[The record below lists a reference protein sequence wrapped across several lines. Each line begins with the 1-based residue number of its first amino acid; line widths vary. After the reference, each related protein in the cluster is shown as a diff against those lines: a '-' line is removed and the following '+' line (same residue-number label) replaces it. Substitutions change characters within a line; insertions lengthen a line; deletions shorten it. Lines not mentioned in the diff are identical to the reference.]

1 MATVHLTTETLTVRL
16 TRGEKLAGLL
26 RDLTVP
32 LDAVSDVEVVPD
44 ALAAVR
50 GLRAPG
56 LGLPSRRIGTWR
68 RRGRRTLV
76 SVRRGRPGL
85 RLELT
90 GPRFD
95 TVLVALPD
103 PAPVAAEL
111 TRRLRPV
118 G

>member
-1 MATVHLTTETLTVRL
+1 
-16 TRGEKLAGLL
+16 
-26 RDLTVP
+26 
-32 LDAVSDVEVVPD
+32 VSGVEVVPD

-68 RRGRRTLV
+68 RRGEKTFV
-76 SVRRGRPGL
+76 SVRRGQAGL
-85 RLELT
+85 RLALA
-90 GPRFD
+90 GQRFD
-95 TVLVALPD
+95 TVLVGLPD
-103 PAPVAAEL
+103 PAAVAAEL

>member
-32 LDAVSDVEVVPD
+32 LSAVAAVEVVPD

-56 LGLPSRRIGTWR
+56 LGLPGRRIGTWR
-68 RRGRRTLV
+68 RRGERSLV
-76 SVRRGRPGL
+76 SVRRGQPGL

-90 GPRFD
+90 GQRFD
-95 TVLVALPD
+95 TVLVGLPE

-111 TRRLRPV
+111 SRRLRPV